1 MLTTLTA
8 WGEGGHNYVRNS
20 IHIKKI
26 QNKFPHFQHHT
37 FPQDYRTSE
46 MMGVFNFS
54 RLFIEFFAKIG
65 WAYDL
70 KTMDEATVQR
80 QMNRQLEKV
89 LQAEATQQK
98 GRESG

>member
-1 MLTTLTA
+1 MWGKNTL
-8 WGEGGHNYVRNS
+8 RIS
-20 IHIKKI
+20 KI
-26 QNKFPHFQHHT
+26 IIPFPPFQHHT

-46 MMGVFNFS
+46 MLGIFNFS
-54 RLFIEFFAKIG
+54 RLFIDFFAKIG

-80 QMNRQLEKV
+80 QMNRQLEKI
-89 LQAEATQQK
+89 LQAEAAAQQQK